1 MLAVSRHSR
10 SATVTIPCPYR
21 DSPDADPCG
30 QPITVTMSPYRPSTH
45 DDPPEGPDLEDVSGP
60 CPHADMPE
68 AGEMLYDSAIE
79 ALDEASAAARDA
91 ADDQRIH
98 LMIEGDD

>member
-1 MLAVSRHSR
+1 MPRR
-10 SATVTIPCPYR
+10 DRTATVTIPCPYR

-30 QPITVTMSPYRPSTH
+30 QPITVTMSPYSPSPH

-68 AGEMLYDSAIE
+68 AGEMLYDDACLALAE
-79 ALDEASAAARDA
+79 ADADARDA
-91 ADDQRIH
+91 TADQRIH
-98 LMIEGDD
+98 LMLEGDD